1 MITNADGLTQ
11 NILPVD
17 NEKCVIRF
25 EQDCT
30 PVLDANK
37 RYSLE
42 HGDGYSAS
50 RGMQHVAR
58 IPPIVYYKWLY
69 EEGIDCLN
77 PDHKAAVRKKLN
89 SSEYAYLRTGG
100 GHLGARSR
108 TGD

>member
-1 MITNADGLTQ
+1 MQINDDGLIQ
-11 NILPVD
+11 DIFRVD
-17 NEKCVIRF
+17 DNRVVVAYS
-25 EQDCT
+25 QDAT

-37 RYSLE
+37 AYALE

-50 RGMQHVAR
+50 RQMQHVAR
-58 IPPIVYYKWLY
+58 IPPIVYYKWLF

-89 SSEYAYLRTGG
+89 SNEYAYLRTGG
-100 GHLGARSR
+100 GNLGARSR